1 MGFSRKQFT
10 FYRSYIDAAASLTV
24 KQRGEYLVALIQ
36 YALDEIEPVGI
47 SPAARTAF
55 EIVRPFLDVA
65 RRKAQAGKTGG
76 EASGEARSKNEA
88 NRSKPKQTEANTKQV
103 KEQVKEQ
110 VKGKG
115 EGEEDAS
122 PSGNSKESF
131 SDVFDTLMITG
142 VFMSDKDKLDCEELC
157 AEYGSRAVVQ
167 AIQRAKEQD
176 APRWPYIR
184 AIITSGGVSSAGAK
198 RPGYLRHD
206 GSVSPAMA
214 DWIRRSYE
222 DDGAQCAPLQKEDQ
236 NDNEGGAEDAKES

>member
-24 KQRGEYLVALIQ
+24 KQRGEYLAALIQ

-88 NRSKPKQTEANTKQV
+88 NRSKPKQNEANPKQGE
-103 KEQVKEQ
+103 EQVKEQ
-110 VKGKG
+110 VKDKG

-122 PSGNSKESF
+122 PTGKSKESF
-131 SDVFDTLMITG
+131 SEVFDTLMRTG
-142 VFMSDKDKLDCEELC
+142 VFMSDKDNLDCEELC
-157 AEYGSRAVVQ
+157 AEYGSRAVIQ
-167 AIQRAKEQD
+167 AIQRAKDQN
-176 APRWPYIR
+176 APRWSYIR
-184 AIITSGGVSSAGAK
+184 AIVTSGGVSSGGAK
-198 RPGYLRHD
+198 RPGYQRHD

-222 DDGAQCAPLQKEDQ
+222 DDGAQCAPLQEDQ
-236 NDNEGGAEDAKES
+236 NDNEGGAEDAKEN